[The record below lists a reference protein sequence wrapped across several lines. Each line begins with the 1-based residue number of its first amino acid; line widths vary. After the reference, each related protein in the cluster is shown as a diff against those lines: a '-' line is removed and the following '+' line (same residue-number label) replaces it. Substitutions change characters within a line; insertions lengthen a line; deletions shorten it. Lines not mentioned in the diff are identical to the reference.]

1 MDSAVFIFDSN
12 DEVSSLEYWVVL
24 LVVRCCCG
32 EGLLMLLSIEIVLL
46 LSSCDDVE
54 RESWDSED
62 VWESNFD
69 SVTLS
74 FLLLIGTVSNF

>member
-1 MDSAVFIFDSN
+1 MFIFDSN

-24 LVVRCCCG
+24 LVVRFCCG
-32 EGLLMLLSIEIVLL
+32 EGLLMLLSIEIVVL